1 MPKNE
6 HLMADL
12 RKRYGDRAD
21 EVYWGMAGAGTGP
34 FGPRGKYRAEHEAI
48 AAKAGGSPTRSKG
61 GKPQGRGKEKPR
73 TGGSRAVRGGGYR
86 RRKR

>member
-21 EVYWGMAGAGTGP
+21 EVYWGMVGEGKGP
-34 FGPRGKYRAEHEAI
+34 FGPKGKYRAEHEAI
-48 AAKAGGSPTRSKG
+48 AAKAGGEPTR
-61 GKPQGRGKEKPR
+61 GKKKAP
-73 TGGSRAVRGGGYR
+73 T
-86 RRKR
+86 RRKRAGAKRRRR